1 MREWRVLFSRKEA
14 VLQDLRAIEIHG
26 ARFYDLLFTPTEPP
40 GAPPES
46 ARIGA
51 EMIYASPRAGDH
63 VMIEKIA
70 NVVTRVD
77 KP

>member
-14 VLQDLRAIEIHG
+14 ILRDLRAIEIHG
-26 ARFYDLLFTPTEPP
+26 ARFCDLLFTPAETP

-51 EMIYASPRAGDH
+51 EMIYASPQAGDR
-63 VMIEKIA
+63 VMVEKIA

-77 KP
+77 KL